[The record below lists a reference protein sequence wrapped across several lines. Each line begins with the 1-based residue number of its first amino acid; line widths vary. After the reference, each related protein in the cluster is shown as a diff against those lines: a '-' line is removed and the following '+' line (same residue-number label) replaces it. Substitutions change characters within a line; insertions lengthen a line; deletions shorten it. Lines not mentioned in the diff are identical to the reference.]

1 MGLVALLKFALF
13 CIDFLAWPVIA
24 LGYPVFA
31 SIRAIET
38 GSKLHMKKLVVYWTL
53 FGLIS
58 LFEFAFAKIIVWIPS
73 WSSIKLVAAFWLV
86 LPRFDGACLA
96 YQDLLRPCL
105 SVNPQAVLDRLL
117 YWLKKEKP
125 RKIVAFLDLAEE
137 YIKENGSEA
146 LEKLIAS
153 KLEAKETDNT
163 QRETQIQEPEEKL
176 AAVNLES
183 LKGPDI
189 SPEDNEMLKA
199 TAKTAAME
207 TEQKTEVKEMIPP
220 ESSPRNRNQETP
232 PFTKVHQPEW
242 NCGLCQ
248 VTTKCEKTLN
258 AHLQGNKH
266 KSKCE
271 YLKIK
276 LYAEE
281 MGPTTSVTAH
291 ISKQAKTEAAAKAK
305 VGEASLQK
313 SSENIELRLQVPNDQ
328 AKQAEL
334 KLDRQQKDSEKM
346 EEIVRFQAANE
357 QEKQGKA
364 ERDSA
369 ATQTFIPDRNSEHKE
384 PDDSQGVTQFQE
396 PEEKNAAIVT
406 EPLKGLDTAQKV
418 NIILAATD
426 KTASTEMKQPEFKGM
441 IAPEASP
448 RKTPPLIKVH
458 LQEWICGLCQ
468 VTTTSETTLNAHLR
482 GSKHKSN
489 CENLKSK
496 TGPTTLV
503 TALNQAKPVAAQV
516 KVGEA
521 SQQKCSEKIEE
532 RVQFQVANEQEK
544 RAKLRQEW
552 QQKTSEKIEDNLDT
566 KEPDNS
572 QREARV
578 QEPEEKNAAA
588 MSEEFIY
595 YFLQMKVSDTAP
607 KDNKMLEATAKTAT
621 TEIKQKN
628 EVKETIAPEASPR
641 KTPNFHQQEW
651 ICGLCQVAT
660 TSEKTLNEHLRGSK
674 HKSNCENLK
683 SKLNAKETGPA
694 ISPTKAHL
702 SNLPAAATEQEKW
715 AKLKQEWQRKDY
727 EKIEKSVGIDEVA
740 NELEKEKQGKL
751 EQDGA
756 SSHTFKLHCDVC
768 NVKLLSE
775 IDMQSHLKG
784 KRHSSNIENAGENKT
799 VNK

>member
-1 MGLVALLKFALF
+1 
-13 CIDFLAWPVIA
+13 
-24 LGYPVFA
+24 
-31 SIRAIET
+31 
-38 GSKLHMKKLVVYWTL
+38 
-53 FGLIS
+53 
-58 LFEFAFAKIIVWIPS
+58 
-73 WSSIKLVAAFWLV
+73 
-86 LPRFDGACLA
+86 
-96 YQDLLRPCL
+96 
-105 SVNPQAVLDRLL
+105 
-117 YWLKKEKP
+117 
-125 RKIVAFLDLAEE
+125 
-137 YIKENGSEA
+137 
-146 LEKLIAS
+146 
-153 KLEAKETDNT
+153 
-163 QRETQIQEPEEKL
+163 
-176 AAVNLES
+176 
-183 LKGPDI
+183 
-189 SPEDNEMLKA
+189 MLKA
-199 TAKTAAME
+199 TAKTAATE
-207 TEQKTEVKEMIPP
+207 TEQKTEVKEMIPS

-248 VTTKCEKTLN
+248 VTTNCEKTLN

-313 SSENIELRLQVPNDQ
+313 SSETIELRLQVPNDQ

-334 KLDRQQKDSEKM
+334 KQDRQQKDSEKM

-364 ERDSA
+364 EQDSA
-369 ATQTFIPDRNSEHKE
+369 ATQTFIPHRNLEHKE
-384 PDDSQGVTQFQE
+384 PDDSQGVTQVQE

-406 EPLKGLDTAQKV
+406 EPLKGLDTAQKD

-426 KTASTEMKQPEFKGM
+426 KTASTEMKQPEVKGM

-468 VTTTSETTLNAHLR
+468 VTTTSETALNAHLR

-489 CENLKSK
+489 CEYLKSK
-496 TGPTTLV
+496 MGPTSSV
-503 TALNQAKPVAAQV
+503 TASNLAKPEAAQV

-521 SQQKCSEKIEE
+521 SQQKCSEKIEG

-552 QQKTSEKIEDNLDT
+552 QQKASEKIEDNLDT
-566 KEPDNS
+566 KKPDNS

-588 MSEEFIY
+588 ISEE
-595 YFLQMKVSDTAP
+595 MKVSDTTP
-607 KDNKMLEATAKTAT
+607 KVNKMLEATAKTAT

-660 TSEKTLNEHLRGSK
+660 TSEKALNEHLRGSK

-683 SKLNAKETGPA
+683 NKLNAKETGPA
-694 ISPTKAHL
+694 TSPTKPHT
-702 SNLPAAATEQEKW
+702 SNLPPAAKEQEKL
-715 AKLKQEWQRKDY
+715 AKLKQEWHPKAY
-727 EKIEKSVGIDEVA
+727 EKSVGIDEVA

-751 EQDGA
+751 EQ
-756 SSHTFKLHCDVC
+756 TFKLHCDVC

-784 KRHSSNIENAGENKT
+784 KRHSSNIENAGENKP

>member
-1 MGLVALLKFALF
+1 
-13 CIDFLAWPVIA
+13 
-24 LGYPVFA
+24 
-31 SIRAIET
+31 
-38 GSKLHMKKLVVYWTL
+38 
-53 FGLIS
+53 
-58 LFEFAFAKIIVWIPS
+58 
-73 WSSIKLVAAFWLV
+73 
-86 LPRFDGACLA
+86 
-96 YQDLLRPCL
+96 
-105 SVNPQAVLDRLL
+105 
-117 YWLKKEKP
+117 
-125 RKIVAFLDLAEE
+125 
-137 YIKENGSEA
+137 
-146 LEKLIAS
+146 
-153 KLEAKETDNT
+153 
-163 QRETQIQEPEEKL
+163 
-176 AAVNLES
+176 
-183 LKGPDI
+183 
-189 SPEDNEMLKA
+189 
-199 TAKTAAME
+199 
-207 TEQKTEVKEMIPP
+207 MIPP

-369 ATQTFIPDRNSEHKE
+369 ATQTFIPDRNVCK
-384 PDDSQGVTQFQE
+384 F
-396 PEEKNAAIVT
+396 
-406 EPLKGLDTAQKV
+406 
-418 NIILAATD
+418 
-426 KTASTEMKQPEFKGM
+426 
-441 IAPEASP
+441 
-448 RKTPPLIKVH
+448 
-458 LQEWICGLCQ
+458 
-468 VTTTSETTLNAHLR
+468 
-482 GSKHKSN
+482 
-489 CENLKSK
+489 K

-588 MSEEFIY
+588 MSEE
-595 YFLQMKVSDTAP
+595 MKVSDTAP